1 MPGKDVDTSVYCAAQ
16 TTNHV
21 LLSTMAYGRK
31 RGGNSKRP
39 QYGAA
44 RRGKREEGRPRAAMS
59 QLLTGE
65 RKAQRDWETK
75 HDDSYGYE
83 TFSEGAARVGYLTNM
98 LPTSIA
104 NEDRVERS
112 ALDLYFLQQDGG
124 TFKAQLVYEPYFY
137 VVCGAKWVKEVSALL
152 EKKFE
157 GLVAGLSTAEMEDLD
172 LPNHLSGIQRTL
184 LKLQFRSVQELME
197 VRNQLQPIVAA
208 NKRRVQADRASA
220 AAGVS
225 APAAFE
231 APPTLI

>member
-1 MPGKDVDTSVYCAAQ
+1 
-16 TTNHV
+16 
-21 LLSTMAYGRK
+21 MAYGNKR
-31 RGGNSKRP
+31 RGGSKRP

-44 RRGKREEGRPRAAMS
+44 KRGKREEGRPRAAMS

-75 HDDSYGYE
+75 HDDGYGYE
-83 TFSEGAARVGYLTNM
+83 NFTEGAPRVGYLTNM

-104 NEDRVERS
+104 NEDRIERS
-112 ALDLYFLQQDGG
+112 ALELYFLQQDGG
-124 TFKAQLVYEPYFY
+124 TFKAQLVHQPYFY
-137 VVCGAKWVKEVSALL
+137 VVCDARWVKEVSALL

-157 GLVAGLSTAEMEDLD
+157 GVLARLSVAEMEDLD

-197 VRNQLQPIVAA
+197 VRMELQPIVAA
-208 NKRRVQADRASA
+208 NKRRAQADRGSA

-225 APAAFE
+225 ARGG
-231 APPTLI
+231 I